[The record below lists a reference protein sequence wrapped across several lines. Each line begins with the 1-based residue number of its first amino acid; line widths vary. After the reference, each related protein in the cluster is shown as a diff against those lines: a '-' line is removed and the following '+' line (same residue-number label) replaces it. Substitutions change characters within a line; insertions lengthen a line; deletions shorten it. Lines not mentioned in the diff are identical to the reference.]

1 MRVFFLA
8 AIIVCASGLP
18 LKAQPSKMHPQGSGL
33 VEHVALTPA
42 SGPISELNAEA
53 TKIES
58 IDSANARPTEIDPK
72 GSRVASLARADIKL
86 AKVKPH
92 RSPIEQLKNTNAET
106 TPLEGDRPGIAGL
119 TGAMRDVQ
127 MSAGASPWLMHA
139 LNDVGTNPTGWK
151 RLWCAKSLNMWLE
164 QSGKRGCGGNTA
176 VSCLNAGRKL
186 SGPQVGAIAVMKH
199 HVGIV
204 KEVHGAHVTLVSGN
218 NSGRSGARKVGVSKY
233 AKGRVM
239 AYVWPE

>member
-1 MRVFFLA
+1 MRVILLA
-8 AIIVCASGLP
+8 TTMICASWLP
-18 LKAQPSKMHPQGSGL
+18 ARAEPSAVNQEARGL
-33 VEHVALTPA
+33 VESAELSPA
-42 SGPISELNAEA
+42 SSPISNLNAEA
-53 TKIES
+53 TRIES
-58 IDSANARPTEIDPK
+58 IDRANAQPTKIDPK
-72 GSRVASLARADIKL
+72 GLHVASLASADTRL
-86 AKVKPH
+86 AKVKPQ
-92 RSPIEQLKNTNAET
+92 RSAIEQLKDTNAEL
-106 TPLEGDRPGIAGL
+106 TPLEGDSPGIGGL

-176 VSCLNAGRKL
+176 VSCLQAGRKL

-218 NSGRSGARKVGVSKY
+218 NAGRSGNRKVGVSKY

>member
-1 MRVFFLA
+1 MRVVFLA

-18 LKAQPSKMHPQGSGL
+18 LKAEPSKKHPQASGL
-33 VEHVALTPA
+33 VEQIAFTAA
-42 SGPISELNAEA
+42 SGPISDLNAEA
-53 TKIES
+53 TRIES
-58 IDSANARPTEIDPK
+58 IDSANTRPTGIDPR
-72 GSRVASLARADIKL
+72 GLRVANLTRADIKL
-86 AKVKPH
+86 AKLKPH
-92 RSPIEQLKNTNAET
+92 RSPIEQLKDANAET
-106 TPLEGDRPGIAGL
+106 MPLEGDRPGITGL

-139 LNDVGTNPTGWK
+139 LNDIGTNPTGWK

>member
-8 AIIVCASGLP
+8 AIVVCASGLP
-18 LKAQPSKMHPQGSGL
+18 LKAEPSKMHPQGSGL
-33 VEHVALTPA
+33 VEHVDLAPS
-42 SGPISELNAEA
+42 SGPISDLNPEA

-58 IDSANARPTEIDPK
+58 IDSANTRPAEIDPK
-72 GSRVASLARADIKL
+72 GLRVASFARVDIKL
-86 AKVKPH
+86 AKVKPQ
-92 RSPIEQLKNTNAET
+92 RTPIEQLKDTNVEL
-106 TPLEGDRPGIAGL
+106 TPLEGDSPGIGGL
-119 TGAMRDVQ
+119 TGAMRDMQ
-127 MSAGASPWLMHA
+127 MYAGSSPWLAHA

-176 VSCLNAGRKL
+176 ISCLQAGRKL

-239 AYVWPE
+239 AYVWPD

>member
-1 MRVFFLA
+1 MRVILLA
-8 AIIVCASGLP
+8 ATMICASWLP
-18 LKAQPSKMHPQGSGL
+18 SRAEPSTIHPEARGL
-33 VEHVALTPA
+33 VEYAELTPA
-42 SGPISELNAEA
+42 SVPNSDLNAEA

-58 IDSANARPTEIDPK
+58 IDSANTRPIAIDPK

-86 AKVKPH
+86 AKVKPQ
-92 RSPIEQLKNTNAET
+92 RSPIEQLKGANAKLT
-106 TPLEGDRPGIAGL
+106 SLDGDRPGIGGL

-127 MSAGASPWLMHA
+127 MSAGASPWLLHA

>member
-1 MRVFFLA
+1 MRVILLA
-8 AIIVCASGLP
+8 ATMICASWLP
-18 LKAQPSKMHPQGSGL
+18 SRAEPSTIHPEARSL
-33 VEHVALTPA
+33 VEYAELTPA
-42 SGPISELNAEA
+42 SVANSDLNVEA

-58 IDSANARPTEIDPK
+58 IGSANTRPIAIDPK
-72 GSRVASLARADIKL
+72 GSRVASLTRADIKP
-86 AKVKPH
+86 AKVKPQ
-92 RSPIEQLKNTNAET
+92 RSSIEQLKDANAKLT
-106 TPLEGDRPGIAGL
+106 SLDGDSPGIAGL

-127 MSAGASPWLMHA
+127 MSAGASPWLLHA

-176 VSCLNAGRKL
+176 ISCLNAGRKL